1 MKKTFILI
9 LSLFMTLGAF
19 AQQYSD
25 WSRWSITL
33 EGGLNRFDGDVK
45 QDYGREVIPTGDT
58 KITFGGALEYT
69 LTPVWSIG
77 LDYYY
82 LPLSADTRP
91 EGGVYSFETKMH
103 NVSFFTSFNL
113 LKAFFQKSNSKW
125 GLWGGFGLGYSMHKV
140 DYQTDNVDGVMI
152 NTKWGKFADADY
164 TNDKGRSMFVPLH
177 LLLEYNFTKCLA
189 LGAKAQYRGYFVDDI
204 DGRFRPNANDALE
217 LGTLQLRYKFNAR
230 NKDHTRN
237 ISLAQYRG
245 DVEKTDLDR
254 LQDQINGIVIPADPT
269 ERLDDLDRRVQK
281 LEDILCPDDPDTDGD
296 GVPDC
301 RDKEPDTPAGNQ
313 VDFWGRTIK
322 TTAVEEIFD
331 EKAFIYFEFDKT
343 DLDSEALKA
352 VQITA
357 EKLKADPTLIVEVR
371 GFTDNMGTDEYNLG
385 LSQRRADTV
394 KEALINAHGIEADRI
409 IANGKGKFNPNDKI
423 AKYKP
428 YRTCVFFYNK

>member
-1 MKKTFILI
+1 M
-9 LSLFMTLGAF
+9 
-19 AQQYSD
+19 
-25 WSRWSITL
+25 
-33 EGGLNRFDGDVK
+33 
-45 QDYGREVIPTGDT
+45 
-58 KITFGGALEYT
+58 
-69 LTPVWSIG
+69 
-77 LDYYY
+77 
-82 LPLSADTRP
+82 
-91 EGGVYSFETKMH
+91 
-103 NVSFFTSFNL
+103 
-113 LKAFFQKSNSKW
+113 
-125 GLWGGFGLGYSMHKV
+125 
-140 DYQTDNVDGVMI
+140 
-152 NTKWGKFADADY
+152 
-164 TNDKGRSMFVPLH
+164 
-177 LLLEYNFTKCLA
+177 LLEYNFTKCLA